1 MPSLVITVFDVS
13 KKLNFIITSYQQQ
26 RLVLFLDYDYDYYG
40 YGDYQGGYSDPYY
53 DDYYRYE
60 DYYYDYS
67 PQPMGRG
74 RTKSVPVGPSVHSQ
88 LL

>member
-1 MPSLVITVFDVS
+1 MLVRNKIFYSV
-13 KKLNFIITSYQQQ
+13 ISYQQQ
-26 RLVLFLDYDYDYYG
+26 HLVLFLDYDYDYYG

-67 PQPMGRG
+67 PYPMGRG